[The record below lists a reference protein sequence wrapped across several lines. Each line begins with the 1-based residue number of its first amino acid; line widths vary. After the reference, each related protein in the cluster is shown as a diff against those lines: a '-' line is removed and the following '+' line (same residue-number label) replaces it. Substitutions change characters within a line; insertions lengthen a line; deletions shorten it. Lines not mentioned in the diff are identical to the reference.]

1 MTGLKVSST
10 FRIPLRSLH
19 WSSSWAPQAT
29 AWSKQP
35 PSHLS
40 HCVYLIF
47 GFPHCSYSTF
57 GIHSPRSG
65 AVRFSVSTYDHVNPL
80 LKGLQFF
87 PLIKFRIWTWPS
99 SSARSDPFLQ
109 QRPAHVPQALCISLI
124 LVFSQ
129 FLIPAI
135 LPSLQSLYM
144 QFPSPLTLFLSLH
157 PLSSDRYPFI
167 QIQLK
172 VSLLCTCWP
181 GQVY

>member
-10 FRIPLRSLH
+10 FRIPLRISTFILIV
-19 WSSSWAPQAT
+19 SSTAT

-57 GIHSPRSG
+57 GIHSPRSS

-87 PLIKFRIWTWPS
+87 PFIKFKIWTWPS

-109 QRPAHVPQALCISLI
+109 QHLAYVPQALCILLI

-135 LPSLQSLYM
+135 LPSLQN
-144 QFPSPLTLFLSLH
+144 
-157 PLSSDRYPFI
+157 
-167 QIQLK
+167 
-172 VSLLCTCWP
+172 LCTCSSHRL
-181 GQVY
+181 